1 MISTRICEKL
11 FAVLDVCATKSLG
24 LCYNSSSMEK
34 PGCKLNCLLTLSN
47 TFVFASHEPDYHCQL
62 GNKIWNHFYATS
74 RFHSQGSLL
83 QGFVIF
89 AYIHT
94 SMIYIYIQTYSLL
107 ATKKLYIYNIQM
119 QEASLAT
126 SVVFS
131 HWPMVWF
138 TFPLGW
144 APTDDGF
151 HDSNFA
157 LAVLA
162 ATSIGREKRKHGVYQ
177 HDTHV

>member
-1 MISTRICEKL
+1 MFVQLRVWVFVTTHHLWRNLAANLTVCWLYQTHSFLLRMNLTITANLETRYEIT
-11 FAVLDVCATKSLG
+11 FMQHLDFIHRVHSCKV
-24 LCYNSSSMEK
+24 SSYSH
-34 PGCKLNCLLTLSN
+34 
-47 TFVFASHEPDYHCQL
+47 TFTRVWY
-62 GNKIWNHFYATS
+62 
-74 RFHSQGSLL
+74 
-83 QGFVIF
+83 
-89 AYIHT
+89 
-94 SMIYIYIQTYSLL
+94 IYIYIQTYSLL

>member
-11 FAVLDVCATKSLG
+11 FAGLDVCATKSLG

-94 SMIYIYIQTYSLL
+94 IMLYIYINIYIRIHSLPQ
-107 ATKKLYIYNIQM
+107 KKHIVHIQYIQYTDARSFIG
-119 QEASLAT
+119 
-126 SVVFS
+126 VFCCL
-131 HWPMVWF
+131 F
-138 TFPLGW
+138 TLTNGLVHFSNWVNPNWWWLSRFELCLGC
-144 APTDDGF
+144 TGC
-151 HDSNFA
+151 N
-157 LAVLA
+157 L
-162 ATSIGREKRKHGVYQ
+162 
-177 HDTHV
+177 